1 MSILKAE
8 GVTKAFNGRRVVD
21 NVNLELGGG
30 EVVGLLGPNGAG
42 KTTTFHMIVGFV
54 RPDWGKVFL
63 NGEDM
68 TSAPTYQRARAG
80 ISYLPQDS
88 SVFRRL
94 TVEENLFAILETLD
108 LTRQEQQDRAT
119 KLLNMLGLSQ
129 LAKQKAQTLSGGERR
144 RVEIARAL
152 VISPF
157 FVLLDEPLTGVG
169 RHRRTHNGS

>member
-21 NVNLELGGG
+21 NVNLEIGGG

-54 RPDWGKVFL
+54 RPDGGKVFL
-63 NGEDM
+63 NGADM

-80 ISYLPQDS
+80 ISYLPQES

-108 LTRQEQQDRAT
+108 PNSFRWRAAQSG
-119 KLLNMLGLSQ
+119 NSPCPRDLSI
-129 LAKQKAQTLSGGERR
+129 LC
-144 RVEIARAL
+144 
-152 VISPF
+152 PF
-157 FVLLDEPLTGVG
+157 G
-169 RHRRTHNGS
+169 